1 MGTGS
6 ADRTQQR
13 TLLSLICPCARL
25 RRMPAEENTHS
36 IHGRIVRISSEPKTA
51 PRGGYLFR
59 GLEMSAELENE
70 RLFLILPVF
79 AGRDLYDFP
88 LLCWEGARV
97 SAFDVQLNNR
107 LEDGS
112 VIYAAT
118 PDCCLLLEPHRPIS
132 VTEAVEAAHCIKSAD
147 VRFRVGPDEPFWMAK
162 GKLIHT
168 LFDHVVR
175 HGSDSG
181 DDGFRKAYRKALP
194 SLLEVLPGSG
204 ISTPDRVLEE
214 DARTHFRNLRE
225 WLESNG
231 HRSAAVELEC
241 DRISTRWGLKGRADA
256 IFHQPAGR
264 TIVELKSGKT
274 VVEGHLL
281 QLYAYSLLF
290 ALEMEDGLPEGSV
303 FYSATGR
310 TEQLRISGDRMKR
323 AIIEGRNRVVSLKHS
338 YTEPA
343 GAHEPTCD
351 HDGKCFSRRHCFALF
366 GSPRKSPSFLTGVER
381 EYYDRWFRLLSV
393 DDWIQ
398 ETDFARILDPITLQE
413 RIEEGTTL
421 AGVKIIW
428 PEGLHDTKDRPC
440 VGADPD
446 SIQDDTEDVSAPKDT
461 ERFTE
466 AVNSPVQLVL
476 PDTTID
482 LGPGEDLILHR
493 GSPCTEEALRGR
505 VIGSVDGRPAVSV
518 NLPFPRSADAVR
530 SVPQSL
536 HESNDWYV
544 DRIPFSRGREVARRA
559 LFTFFS
565 KADPNVVETVIRGH
579 AQDPTTLPCSHE
591 GCTPVTESRPPASVS
606 PPEDLCFSEGLD
618 RELNEDQERAVGAA
632 LEADTYHLIHG
643 PPGTGKTRVLARFIR
658 ICLDRG
664 KRVLVVCPTNVA
676 LDRVL
681 LSLMDLGVRD
691 LLRVG
696 GRNNVSR
703 DFLDTLKRRDNPP
716 ILLRDLA
723 DHGLGF
729 ASFKERVGGTRL
741 VGATAYQV
749 SAHPLFLRQRF
760 DLVVVDEAGQLDE
773 PSTLGPL
780 ALAPKFVLGGD
791 HLQLPPVVQ
800 ARQGEF
806 GIGTDPGLEQS
817 LFERLVVS
825 ADKRSISSLGVQ
837 YRMNREVQEIP
848 SRLFYDGGL
857 TPSPDAA
864 GRRLNIDPGVS
875 DDPLVSR
882 IIDPALPVV
891 FVDVPG
897 AEGGKARPEEALVV
911 CRILESLHT
920 CGVPPAEVGVI
931 TPYRAQQ
938 ALIRKLLARRRPDM
952 PHLSVDT
959 VDRFQGG
966 EREVIIVSL
975 ARSDGVTS
983 FLADRKRLNVSLS
996 RARSKLI
1003 LIGHGTVLEEHPLF
1017 RSVLEGIE
1025 RVQVGP
1031 DQFREWT

>member
-1 MGTGS
+1 
-6 ADRTQQR
+6 
-13 TLLSLICPCARL
+13 
-25 RRMPAEENTHS
+25 MPTEENKHS

-59 GLEMSAELENE
+59 GLEMEGEIEDE
-70 RLFLILPVF
+70 RLFLILPIF
-79 AGRDLYDFP
+79 TGKDLYNFP

-97 SAFDVQLNNR
+97 SAFNVQLNNR

-112 VIYAAT
+112 IIYAAT
-118 PDCCLLLEPHRPIS
+118 PDCSLLLEPHRPIS
-132 VTEAVEAAHCIKSAD
+132 VTEAVEAARCIKSAD

-175 HGSDSG
+175 NESDSV
-181 DDGFRKAYRKALP
+181 DDGFRKAYQKALP

-204 ISTPDRVLEE
+204 VSTPDRLFEE
-214 DARTHFRNLRE
+214 DARAHFVNLRE
-225 WLESNG
+225 WLEFNG

-256 IFHQPAGR
+256 IFHQPEGR
-264 TIVELKSGKT
+264 TIVELKSGKS

-290 ALEMEDGLPEGSV
+290 AREAEDRLPEGSV

-310 TEQLRISGDRMKR
+310 AEQLSNSGDRMRR

-338 YTEPA
+338 YTQSA
-343 GAHEPTCD
+343 GGQEPTCD
-351 HDGKCFSRRHCFALF
+351 YEGKCFSRRHCFALF
-366 GSPRKSPSFLTGVER
+366 GSARKTPTFLTGVER
-381 EYYDRWFRLLSV
+381 EYYDRWFRLLSI
-393 DDWIQ
+393 DDWVQ
-398 ETDFARILDPITLQE
+398 ETDFARILDPTTLHE

-421 AGVKIIW
+421 ADVEIVW
-428 PEGLHDTKDRPC
+428 PKEFVGTKDSP
-440 VGADPD
+440 VVALD
-446 SIQDDTEDVSAPKDT
+446 SDYGEGETEDVVPEDDP
-461 ERFTE
+461 EPVPE
-466 AVNSPVQLVL
+466 AVNLPVRLVL
-476 PDTTID
+476 PNTTVD
-482 LGPGEDLILHR
+482 LGLGEDLILHR
-493 GSPCTEEALRGR
+493 GSPCGEEALRGR
-505 VIGSVDGRPAVSV
+505 VVGSVDGRPAVSV

-530 SVPQSL
+530 NVPQSQQ
-536 HESNDWYV
+536 ESYGWYV

-559 LFTFFS
+559 LFSFFS
-565 KADPNVVETVIRGH
+565 KADPKVVESVIRGH
-579 AQDPTTLPCSHE
+579 AQDAITLPCGDE
-591 GCTPVTESRPPASVS
+591 GSARITEPQHPFTAV

-632 LEADTYHLIHG
+632 LEADTYHLVHG

-681 LSLMDLGVRD
+681 LALMDLGVRD

-703 DFLDTLKRRDNPP
+703 EFLDALRRRDNPP
-716 ILLRDLA
+716 VLLRDLA
-723 DHGLGF
+723 DRVSGF

-800 ARQGEF
+800 ARPEEF
-806 GIGTDPGLEQS
+806 RLGADPGLEQS
-817 LFERLVVS
+817 LFERLVISSDKMHVS
-825 ADKRSISSLGVQ
+825 ALGIQ

-875 DDPLVSR
+875 DDPVVAG

-897 AEGGKARPEEALVV
+897 TEGGKARPEEAMVV

-920 CGVPPAEVGVI
+920 CGVPTAEVGVI

-938 ALIRKLLARRRPDM
+938 ALIRKLLAQRRPDM

-966 EREVIIVSL
+966 EREVILVSL

-1017 RSVLEGIE
+1017 RSVLEGVE
-1025 RVQVGP
+1025 RVRVGP
-1031 DQFREWT
+1031 DQFREWA